1 MEDSK
6 TRVSTEDQLLLFCN
20 PLSSILYPRLSS
32 RRGFSFAEV
41 MFAVVILGI
50 GFIMVAAVFPVAIQ
64 QTQATG
70 EENIAALAARDA
82 ADSIVSV
89 PSMSKN
95 PAYIANA
102 SPAQITAN
110 PAVAIATYP
119 VFPPTVKNYVVGTN
133 PASTPPPAIVVP
145 FNGARWKLIQSDSI
159 MVSDTRYAYVPFYRR
174 ENGSAAAE
182 LIVISVAVRNKPT
195 YITLNDA
202 LNTQNT
208 ATISTTSGFSSAPSQ
223 GTLTTI
229 YPDAISVSNPSGT
242 PAPGEGTAVLAPT
255 ATPGVYA
262 GRSYTM
268 GRSVGT
274 SQWEINPG
282 DSLALTAGTNGNWGT
297 LGATTDLALNGA
309 TAGYNTAAT
318 LQPQVAYA
326 NLVATPSNPAG
337 QITLGTDPVN
347 MTAPLNA
354 APGAFVIIAD
364 DYPYDPSAAT
374 TASYAVPANYNTA
387 GATYQVGALNGRI
400 FRLGA
405 LVGASPYGGTTFNLD
420 PSYGMRPASGGGDS
434 PDSIPSTE
442 LAAAAAASGLTASYY
457 TQQFFH
463 AKVYIV
469 GQGQL
474 TGALPTGG
482 SQDIGVFA
490 TYFPV
495 K

>member
-70 EENIAALAARDA
+70 EENIAALAVRDA

-242 PAPGEGTAVLAPT
+242 PAQAKEPQCSRRRQPPVFTRAEAIRWV
-255 ATPGVYA
+255 V
-262 GRSYTM
+262 R
-268 GRSVGT
+268 
-274 SQWEINPG
+274 W
-282 DSLALTAGTNGNWGT
+282 AL
-297 LGATTDLALNGA
+297 
-309 TAGYNTAAT
+309 
-318 LQPQVAYA
+318 V
-326 NLVATPSNPAG
+326 
-337 QITLGTDPVN
+337 
-347 MTAPLNA
+347 
-354 APGAFVIIAD
+354 
-364 DYPYDPSAAT
+364 
-374 TASYAVPANYNTA
+374 
-387 GATYQVGALNGRI
+387 NGR
-400 FRLGA
+400 
-405 LVGASPYGGTTFNLD
+405 
-420 PSYGMRPASGGGDS
+420 
-434 PDSIPSTE
+434 
-442 LAAAAAASGLTASYY
+442 
-457 TQQFFH
+457 
-463 AKVYIV
+463 
-469 GQGQL
+469 
-474 TGALPTGG
+474 
-482 SQDIGVFA
+482 
-490 TYFPV
+490 
-495 K
+495 